1 MTLRG
6 EIVWKPD
13 AERTKTSRLRQFG
26 GSKKFTDLHKWSVA
40 SPDEFWAQIWDFCG
54 VVGER
59 GSQVIERFKSPEDP
73 SLEFIS
79 TKFFPESNLSIVEN
93 FLRKSGRGEAI
104 VAIDESGKRTTRTW
118 DELRSRVASFAGAL
132 EKLGVVAGDR
142 VVAWLPNGIE
152 AIETMLA
159 TASIGAVFSS
169 CSPDFGAQGVLDR
182 FSQISPRVLV
192 STHSYIYG
200 GKKFD

>member
-13 AERTKTSRLRQFG
+13 TERTKTSRLRQFG

-40 SPDEFWAQIWDFCG
+40 SPDEFWAQIWNFCG

-79 TKFFPESNLSIVEN
+79 TKFFPQSNLSIVEN
-93 FLRKSGRGEAI
+93 FLRKSG
-104 VAIDESGKRTTRTW
+104 SG
-118 DELRSRVASFAGAL
+118 
-132 EKLGVVAGDR
+132 
-142 VVAWLPNGIE
+142 
-152 AIETMLA
+152 
-159 TASIGAVFSS
+159 
-169 CSPDFGAQGVLDR
+169 
-182 FSQISPRVLV
+182 
-192 STHSYIYG
+192 
-200 GKKFD
+200 